1 MIDIYGGGLR
11 FCDGISR
18 RSFLRIGGLTMGAMG
33 TLSLADLMRAEA
45 ATGKRPGHK
54 AVINIFLAGG
64 PPHQDMWD
72 IKTDAPSDIRGEFK
86 PINTK
91 VAGIQ
96 LGEVFPKIAG
106 LADKCAFIRSVVG
119 SVGDH
124 DGYQCMSGWSR
135 RALPSQGGYPAMG
148 PVAAKVFGPVDR
160 AVPVSV
166 GLAPPAAAST
176 WSENGSAGFLGAGY
190 APFLPFASGAAGSQ
204 NGLDVIKLSGISLE
218 RLQNRRRMLQSLDT
232 CRRDLDNSVNVQDRD
247 ATTAAAFDL
256 LTSSKLADALDLS
269 KEDPKVRERYGT
281 GKPFN
286 FTYDG
291 VPTNN
296 ELLLMSRRLV
306 EAGCRVVS
314 LSYGRWDSH
323 GDNFNLVRDHGGKL
337 DQCVSALIE
346 DLEVRG
352 MLQDVTVAVW
362 GEFGRTPK
370 INKDAG
376 RDHWPQV
383 SCALLAG
390 GGMKVGQV
398 IGATNPLGEYAT
410 ERPVQFQ
417 EIVATLYHNLG
428 INVESTYIEDRSG
441 RPVQVLEQLKPIE
454 ELVG

>member
-1 MIDIYGGGLR
+1 MIDIYGGGHR
-11 FCDGISR
+11 FCDGVSR
-18 RSFLRIGGLTMGAMG
+18 RSFLRIGGLTMGAFG
-33 TLSLADLMRAEA
+33 TLSLTDLMRAEA
-45 ATGKRPGHK
+45 ATGKRAGQK

-86 PINTK
+86 AINTK
-91 VAGIQ
+91 VDGIQ
-96 LGEVFPKIAG
+96 IGEVFPKIAG
-106 LADKCAFIRSVVG
+106 LADKCVFIRSVVG
-119 SVGDH
+119 SAGDH
-124 DGYQCMSGWSR
+124 DGYQCMSGWPR

-148 PVAAKVFGPVDR
+148 PVAAKVLGQVDR

-166 GLAPPAAAST
+166 GLAPPAQAST
-176 WSENGSAGFLGAGY
+176 WSENGSAGYLGAGF
-190 APFLPFASGAAGSQ
+190 APFRPFSAGAGAG
-204 NGLDVIKLSGISLE
+204 NGLDVIKLTGISLE
-218 RLQNRRRMLQSLDT
+218 RLQHRRRMLQSLDS
-232 CRRDLDNSVNVQDRD
+232 CRRDLDTNVNVQDRD

-269 KEDPKVRERYGT
+269 KEDPKVRERYGN
-281 GKPFN
+281 GQPFK

-296 ELLLMSRRLV
+296 EHLLMARRLV

-323 GDNFNLVRDHGGKL
+323 GDNFNLVRDHGAKL

-346 DLEVRG
+346 DLETRG

-370 INKDAG
+370 INPQAG

-390 GGMKVGQV
+390 GGMKTGQV
-398 IGATNPLGEYAT
+398 IGATNHLGEYAT
-410 ERPVQFQ
+410 ERPVHFQ
-417 EIVATLYHNLG
+417 EIVCTLYHNLG
-428 INVESTYIEDRSG
+428 INVETTLMEDRTG
-441 RPVQVLEQLKPIE
+441 RPTRALEQTAPIE

>member
-1 MIDIYGGGLR
+1 MIDIYGGGHR
-11 FCDGISR
+11 FCDGVSR
-18 RSFLRIGGLTMGAMG
+18 RSFLRIGGLTMGAFG
-33 TLSLADLMRAEA
+33 TLSLGDLMRAEA
-45 ATGKRPGHK
+45 ATGKRAGHK

-86 PINTK
+86 PIDTK
-91 VAGIQ
+91 VDGIQ
-96 LGEVFPKIAG
+96 IGEVFPKIAA

-119 SVGDH
+119 SAGDH
-124 DGYQCMSGWSR
+124 DGYQCMSGWPR

-148 PVAAKVFGPVDR
+148 PVAAKVLGQVDR

-166 GLAPPAAAST
+166 GLAPPAQAST
-176 WSENGSAGFLGAGY
+176 WSENGSAGYLGAGY
-190 APFLPFASGAAGSQ
+190 APFRPFSAGAGNS
-204 NGLDVIKLSGISLE
+204 NGLEVIKLTGISLE
-218 RLQNRRRMLQSLDT
+218 RLQNRRQMLRSLDS
-232 CRRDLDNSVNVQDRD
+232 CRKDLDTNVNVQDRD

-269 KEDPKVRERYGT
+269 KEDSKVRERYGN
-281 GKPFN
+281 GQPFK

-296 ELLLMSRRLV
+296 EHLLMARRLV

-314 LSYGRWDSH
+314 LSFGRWDSH

-346 DLEVRG
+346 DLETRG

-370 INKDAG
+370 INPQAG

-390 GGMKVGQV
+390 GGMKTGQV
-398 IGATNPLGEYAT
+398 IGATNNLGEYAT
-410 ERPVQFQ
+410 ERPVHFQ
-417 EIVATLYHNLG
+417 EVVATLYHNLG
-428 INVESTYIEDRSG
+428 INVETTLMEDRTG
-441 RPVQVLEQLKPIE
+441 RPTRALEQTTPIE